1 MKVPPEEVKYLARL
15 AKLEL
20 SDTEIDNYS
29 KKLSVVLDYMD
40 KLNQIDTSDVE
51 PLTHPVDI
59 SNVFRDDVSINSLP
73 HEAALRNAPLHDGNY
88 FLVPKVI
95 K

>member
-1 MKVPPEEVKYLARL
+1 MKVPPQEVKYLARL

-20 SDTEIDNYS
+20 SDTEVDKYS
-29 KKLSVVLDYMD
+29 EKLSVILDYMD

-51 PLTHPVDI
+51 PLTHPVII
-59 SNVFRDDVSINSLP
+59 SDVFREDAPINSLP
-73 HEAALRNAPLHDGNY
+73 HDNALRNAPLHDGKY